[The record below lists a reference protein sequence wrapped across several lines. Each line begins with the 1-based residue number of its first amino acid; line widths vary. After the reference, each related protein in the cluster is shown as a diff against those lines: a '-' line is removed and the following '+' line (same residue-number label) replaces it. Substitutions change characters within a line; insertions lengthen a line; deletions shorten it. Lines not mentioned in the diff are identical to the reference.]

1 LKIRYNNT
9 DFIFSSSIL
18 ALAGFFALSFS
29 KYELNGLS
37 IKDYRFDY
45 VGNVLNILVTGLT
58 ILGLALL
65 GFNKKPIEKKRLHL
79 ITVLLIFTAIFVVT
93 AYMLTKVNL
102 FGKNDYIF
110 NITLKKA
117 SSGLFFILSTI
128 SSIYIFIYIWGM
140 LLGFEKFYELRT
152 IFRTASAVILL
163 FVFALFYVWNVNSFS
178 EDKLQPKKYKYGLI
192 PGAAVY
198 SKGRPS
204 PIFEARIRKAF
215 ELIKKGKVE
224 KLVLT
229 GGNAPGEISEAEAA
243 YKFLVR
249 LGVKPAKLIVENET
263 SATTEQ
269 IKFLKNDLVKADLEK
284 DILVISDGFH
294 LSRTLQ
300 ICKFFNLNARGV
312 SSDYSLSFEKTVFY
326 RSRESVALLLFWFFA
341 I

>member
-1 LKIRYNNT
+1 LKIRYNNSG
-9 DFIFSSSIL
+9 FIISSTIL
-18 ALAGFFALSFS
+18 ALASFVVLSFS
-29 KYELNGLS
+29 KYELSGMS
-37 IKDYRFDY
+37 INDYRFDY
-45 VGNVLNILVTGLT
+45 MGNILNILVTGCT
-58 ILGLALL
+58 IIGLVLL
-65 GFNKKPIEKKRLHL
+65 GFNKKPIDRKRLHF
-79 ITVLLIFTAIFVVT
+79 ITVLLILTAVFVVT
-93 AYMLTKVNL
+93 AYILTKVNI
-102 FGKNDYIF
+102 FGKNEYIF

-117 SSGLFFILSTI
+117 SSGLFFILSTF
-128 SSIYIFIYIWGM
+128 SSIYIFVYIWGM
-140 LLGFEKFYELRT
+140 ILGFEKFYELRT
-152 IFRTASAVILL
+152 LFRTASAVILL
-163 FVFALFYVWNVNSFS
+163 FIFALFYVWNVNSFS
-178 EDKLQPKKYKYGLI
+178 EGKLQQKKYKYGLI

-198 SKGRPS
+198 SRGRPS
-204 PIFEARIRKAF
+204 PIFAARIRKAF

-269 IKFLKNDLVKADLEK
+269 IKFLKYDLIKESSDE

-294 LSRTLQ
+294 LTRALE
-300 ICKFFNLNARGV
+300 ICKFFNLNAGGV
-312 SSDYSLSFEKTVFY
+312 SSDYDLSFEKTIFY

>member
-9 DFIFSSSIL
+9 GFIISSTIL
-18 ALAGFFALSFS
+18 ALAGFVALSFS

-37 IKDYRFDY
+37 IKNYRFDY
-45 VGNVLNILVTGLT
+45 MGNVLNILVTGFT
-58 ILGLALL
+58 ILGLILL
-65 GFNKKPIEKKRLHL
+65 GFSKKPIDKKRLHF
-79 ITVLLIFTAIFVVT
+79 ITVLLVFTTAFVVT
-93 AYMLTKVNL
+93 AYILTKVNI
-102 FGKNDYIF
+102 FEKNEYIF

-117 SSGLFFILSTI
+117 SSGLFFVLSTV
-128 SSIYIFIYIWGM
+128 SSIYIFVYIWGM
-140 LLGFEKFYELRT
+140 ILGFEKFYELRT

-163 FVFALFYVWNVNSFS
+163 FIFALFYVWNVNSFS

-198 SKGRPS
+198 SRGRPS
-204 PIFEARIRKAF
+204 PIFAARIRKAF

-263 SATTEQ
+263 SATAEQ
-269 IKFLKNDLVKADLEK
+269 IKYLKYDLVKDKSEEVL
-284 DILVISDGFH
+284 IISDGFH
-294 LSRTLQ
+294 LSRTIQ
-300 ICKFFNLNARGV
+300 ICKFFNLNASGV
-312 SSDYSLSFEKTVFY
+312 SSDYALSFEKTIFY